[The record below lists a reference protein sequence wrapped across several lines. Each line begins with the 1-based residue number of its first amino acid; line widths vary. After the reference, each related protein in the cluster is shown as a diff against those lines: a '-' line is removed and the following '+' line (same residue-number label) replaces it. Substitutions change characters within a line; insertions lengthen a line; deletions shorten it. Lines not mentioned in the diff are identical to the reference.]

1 MKIEKKIIIM
11 KFFIF
16 LKNMKLFVLK
26 IILKTQKIKFNNI
39 FYK

>member
-26 IILKTQKIKFNNI
+26 IILKTQKIEFNNI